1 MAAFERLEDDDMIEI
16 SRRKA
21 MAAIGGAALP
31 RNAQARPKGYLVEN
45 TLHMFAEDQTRF
57 PFHPNAPYKPP
68 GNSLDKYIAFVKE
81 ARLDHTVLV
90 QPEPYQDD
98 ETYVEYCFTRE
109 PSPGYFKA
117 TCLYDPIDP
126 TTPGR
131 IEALVKRNP
140 GRIVGMRIHAV
151 QERDT
156 PFTTSGAIKNRD
168 LKDPAMKPVFR
179 KIEALGLM
187 VQVQLIPCYAPQLGE
202 LASEFRNAPVLIDH
216 FGLIARGTPAEY
228 EEVIKLSKQPQF
240 YMKLSQLPPNP
251 KPMVRRVY
259 DAFGPDRLIWGSYGS
274 NVAAFNQAL
283 AQIDDVLDF
292 APETERVKIRGG
304 NAMKLFQFRT

>member
-1 MAAFERLEDDDMIEI
+1 MIEV
-16 SRRKA
+16 SRRTA
-21 MAAIGGAALP
+21 IAAIGGAALAGS
-31 RNAQARPKGYLVEN
+31 AQAARPKGYLVEN
-45 TLHMFAEDQTRF
+45 TMHMFAEDQTRF
-57 PFHPNAPYKPP
+57 PFHANAPYKPA

-81 ARLDHTVLV
+81 SQLDHTVLV

-98 ETYVEYCFTRE
+98 ESYIEYYFTRE

-126 TTPGR
+126 ATPGK

-140 GRIVGMRIHAV
+140 GRIVGMRMHEV
-151 QERDT
+151 HERNT
-156 PFTTSGAIKNRD
+156 PSATSGAIKNRD
-168 LKDPAMKPVFR
+168 LKNPVTKDVFR
-179 KIEALGLM
+179 KIGQLGLM
-187 VQVQLIPCYAPQLGE
+187 VQVQLVPFWATQLGE
-202 LASEFRNAPVLIDH
+202 LASGFPNVPVLIDH

-228 EEVIKLSKQPQF
+228 DEIVKLSKQPQF

-259 DAFGPDRLIWGSYGS
+259 DAFGPDRLVWGSYGS
-274 NVAAFNQAL
+274 NMAAFDKIL

-292 APETERVKIRGG
+292 APEAERVKIRGG
-304 NAMKLFQFRT
+304 NAMKLFKFRA